1 MLPAERELKIMD
13 YLKENKKATILDLAN
28 QFDVHSATIR
38 RDLNKLE
45 RENRVRRTHGGV
57 IINNEVMSE
66 LNFDDRRDENFLEKK
81 KIGMKAAEYVDDGDI
96 IIIDSGSTTLHFA
109 NSLFEKKDLTI
120 ITNDIHIAA
129 ILNSSPNKIIVTG
142 GTLFPN
148 NYVLNGLLTEQSL
161 KTLHPRKL
169 FLATPALD
177 LNNGVTHY
185 NDDFALTKRHMIDQA
200 KEIFLLM
207 DSSKFDKSSLY
218 QVCNI
223 ERIDTI
229 ITDSSNSNVDLE
241 KYADKVS
248 GVIIV

>member
-1 MLPAERELKIMD
+1 MLPAERELKILD
-13 YLKENKKATILDLAN
+13 YLKENKKATILDLAE
-28 QFDVHSATIR
+28 QFEVHSATIR
-38 RDLNKLE
+38 RDLTKLE
-45 RENRVRRTHGGV
+45 REKRVKRTHGGV
-57 IINNEVMSE
+57 IINNEVISE
-66 LNFDDRRDENFLEKK
+66 LNFEDRRDKNFLEKK
-81 KIGMKAAEYVDDGDI
+81 KIGLKAAEYVNDGDI

-109 NSLFEKKDLTI
+109 NSLSEKKDLTI

-142 GTLFPN
+142 GTIYPN

-161 KTLHPRKL
+161 KTLNPRKL

-177 LNNGVTHY
+177 INNGVTHY
-185 NDDFALTKRHMIDQA
+185 NDDFALTKRNMINQT

-218 QVCNI
+218 QVCDI

-229 ITDSSNSNVDLE
+229 ITDSSNLNVDLE
-241 KYADKVS
+241 KYTKKVS
-248 GVIIV
+248 EIVVI